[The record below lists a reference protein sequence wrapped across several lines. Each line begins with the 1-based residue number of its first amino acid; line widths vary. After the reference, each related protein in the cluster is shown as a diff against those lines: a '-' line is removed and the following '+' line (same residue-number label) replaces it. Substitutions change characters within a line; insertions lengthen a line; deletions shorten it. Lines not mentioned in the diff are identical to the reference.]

1 MDKTVKMAL
10 RVRLMIRRKRQ
21 AVAVLNVMQPVV
33 LVPNM
38 AGVVLV
44 VLKVIQEAMLLKF
57 KV

>member
-10 RVRLMIRRKRQ
+10 RVRLMLRRKRQ
-21 AVAVLNVMQPVV
+21 AVAMLNVMQPVV

>member
-1 MDKTVKMAL
+1 MDKTVKLAL

-44 VLKVIQEAMLLKF
+44 VLKAIQEATLLNF

>member
-10 RVRLMIRRKRQ
+10 RVHLIIRRKPQ
-21 AVAVLNVMQPVV
+21 AVAALNVMQPVV

-44 VLKVIQEAMLLKF
+44 VLKAIQEATLLNF